1 MWEMEKTNSCLNT
14 DVIIKY
20 VAENAPDELS
30 RLFDGLSREL
40 PGVEDVKEFLSD
52 PNNWVSSSILVKLYD
67 NAKKIFDDEDVAFK
81 IGYDSVVK
89 RRFGYVQK
97 ILIYAFGK
105 PTNILRYVQGV
116 NDKFNRTKS
125 IHLEKIEKEHA
136 VLHLHWK
143 KEIELSRDFCLFN
156 QGIYSAIPTVWGSK
170 SCKVEEK
177 KCYFRGDSHCEYH
190 LFWKEQSLFKRKIF
204 QVVAPWKI
212 AKESIRELER
222 DKKILQEK
230 YEKIN
235 ALNKELESKID
246 QLSALNETSKAILST
261 LDLTELLDKVLKRMM
276 FIARLD
282 RAGVFLVDKERNSLN
297 LIHATGIDEG
307 ALKRLRSYHI
317 PIDKKNNIIAKA
329 ARIRKP
335 ILVEDVDSISL
346 NRQNP
351 LLLAFKPKAFVI
363 VPLTVRGEV
372 VGIMVGDNVTD
383 KNFIKEID
391 KEFLISF
398 ANHIAMAI
406 ENANLYSRI
415 EASEKKYRQIVENI
429 NEGILV
435 MNEGGS
441 IIFSNQKMR
450 ELVSKDDLIGVNI
463 NELVAKE
470 DDKKK
475 LVSIMMANYRG
486 EQAKEEMELGSA
498 EKGQGVPVL
507 FSSVPIIDEDK
518 GTMHGCLALI
528 TDLTHQKELERKLLQ
543 AQKLESI
550 GTMAGGIAHDFNN
563 ILTGILGFT
572 TLMKEKTRDNPEL
585 SRFTEIIEKSSLR
598 AADLVKKM
606 LVFSRDTTPKED
618 ASCNPVEVLKE
629 AVTLIKGSFPKNITM
644 ELKAPDRCPYVRCG
658 HSQFHQILMN
668 LCINARDAMPG
679 GGKIFIELHTVSCSD
694 LPFAIRKRVTGE
706 DFLWLSVSD
715 TGSGIPSDV
724 LERIFDPFFTTK
736 EVGKGSGLGLAM
748 VYGIMEG
755 IGGAIDVRTKI
766 GLGTT
771 FDLYFPIADETE
783 GEKETSKKGAPLQ
796 GSETVLVVDDEE
808 MLRILAVEI
817 LKPYG
822 YRLITAKNGKEA
834 VSLYKDMFPS
844 IDLVIMDVLMP
855 EMDGLEA
862 AKEIKG
868 FDPSAR
874 ILFCSGY
881 TSRSEISDPLLAENQ
896 QAMPELI
903 KKPFNPTELAL
914 SVSRMLRSNEI
925 TATTI

>member
-1 MWEMEKTNSCLNT
+1 MEKTNSCLNT

-20 VAENAPDELS
+20 VSENAPDELP

-40 PGVEDVKEFLSD
+40 PGVDDVKKFLSD

-67 NAKKIFDDEDVAFK
+67 NAKKIFDDEDIAFK
-81 IGYDSVVK
+81 IGYDSVVR

-105 PTNILRYVQGV
+105 PTNILRYVQNV
-116 NDKFNRTKS
+116 NDKFNKTKT
-125 IHLEKIEKEHA
+125 IHLKKIEKEHA
-136 VLHLHWK
+136 TLHLHWK

-156 QGIYSAIPTVWGSK
+156 QGIYSAIPTVWGDK
-170 SCKVEEK
+170 ACKVEER

-190 LFWKEQSLFKRKIF
+190 LFWKEQSLLKRKIF

-235 ALNKELESKID
+235 ALNQELENKID
-246 QLSALNETSKAILST
+246 QLSVINETSKAILST
-261 LDLTELLDKVLKRMM
+261 LELTELLDKVLNRMM
-276 FIARLD
+276 DIARLD
-282 RAGVFLVDKERNSLN
+282 RAGVFLVDKDKKSLS
-297 LIHATGIDEG
+297 LIHATGVSQE
-307 ALKRLRSYHI
+307 ALNKLKRYHI
-317 PIDKKNNIIAKA
+317 PIDKENNIIARA
-329 ARIRKP
+329 AREKEP
-335 ILVEDVDSISL
+335 ILIEDTDAINL

-391 KEFLISF
+391 KEFLVSF

-406 ENANLYSRI
+406 ENANLYNRI
-415 EASEKKYRQIVENI
+415 KTSEKKYRQIVENI

-441 IIFSNQKMR
+441 IKFANRKMK
-450 ELVSKDDLIGVNI
+450 ELVARQDLVGTSI
-463 NELVAKE
+463 NELVIGE
-470 DDKKK
+470 EDKKK
-475 LVSIMMANYRG
+475 LVALMVANYSG
-486 EQAKEEMELGSA
+486 EQAREEIELKSNGNG
-498 EKGQGVPVL
+498 EGVPVL
-507 FSSVPIIDEDK
+507 FSSVPIMDEDEDV
-518 GTMHGCLALI
+518 MQGCLGLV

-563 ILTGILGFT
+563 ILTGILGFA
-572 TLMKEKTRDNPEL
+572 TLMKEKTKNNPEL

-606 LVFSRDTTPKED
+606 LVFSRDAMPRDD
-618 ASCNPVEVLKE
+618 AICNPVDAMLE
-629 AVTLIKGSFPKNITM
+629 AMALMKSSFPKNITLDVKYL
-644 ELKAPDRCPYVRCG
+644 ENCPYVGCS
-658 HSQFHQILMN
+658 HSQFQQIVMN

-679 GGKIFIELHTVSCSD
+679 GGKITIELSQHAFKD
-694 LPFAIRKRVTGE
+694 LPFVIRKRVRGE
-706 DFLWLSVSD
+706 NFLELSVSD
-715 TGSGIPSDV
+715 TGSGISPDV

-755 IGGAIDVRTKI
+755 IGGAIDIKTKI
-766 GLGTT
+766 GLGST
-771 FDLYFPIADETE
+771 FELYFPILEKRE
-783 GEKETSKKGAPLQ
+783 GKRGGKCENVPIMGNQTIMI
-796 GSETVLVVDDEE
+796 VDDEE
-808 MLRILAVEI
+808 MVRLLASEI
-817 LKPYG
+817 LSPYG
-822 YRLITAKNGKEA
+822 YKLVTAKNGKEA
-834 VSLYKDMFPS
+834 VAMYKAMFPG
-844 IDLVIMDVLMP
+844 IDLIIMDVLMP
-855 EMDGLEA
+855 EMDGLQA
-862 AKEIKG
+862 AKEIKS
-868 FDPSAR
+868 FDPSAK

-881 TSRSEISDPLLAENQ
+881 TSMSEIADSHLSGNQ
-896 QAMPELI
+896 LAMPELI
-903 KKPFNPTELAL
+903 KKPFTPTELAL
-914 SVSRMLRSNEI
+914 SVSRMLRSHKI
-925 TATTI
+925 PATTI

>member
-1 MWEMEKTNSCLNT
+1 MEKTNSCLNT
-14 DVIIKY
+14 EAIIRY
-20 VAENAPDELS
+20 VAEKRPDDIDK
-30 RLFDGLSREL
+30 LFVGLDGEL
-40 PGVEDVKEFLSD
+40 PGVDDIRQYLSD
-52 PNNWVSSSILVKLYD
+52 ANNWVSAAVVTRLYD
-67 NAKKIFDDEDVAFK
+67 NAKKILRDDFLAYK
-81 IGYDSVVK
+81 IAYDSVIK
-89 RRFGYVQK
+89 KRFGYVQR
-97 ILIYAFGK
+97 ILIYAFGQPNK
-105 PTNILRYVQGV
+105 ILQNVQKI
-116 NDKFNRTKS
+116 NDKFNRTKTVEL
-125 IHLEKIEKEHA
+125 IDIKKERA
-136 VLHLHWK
+136 LLRLHWRK
-143 KEIELSRDFCLFN
+143 DVELTRDFCLFN
-156 QGIYSAIPTVWGSK
+156 KGIYSAIPTVWGGK
-170 SCKVEEK
+170 SCKVKET
-177 KCYFRGDSHCEYH
+177 KCFFNGDPYCEYH
-190 LFWKEQSLFKRKIF
+190 LSWKERSFFREKLFQLI
-204 QVVAPWKI
+204 APWRI

-222 DKKILQEK
+222 DKEVLQKK

-235 ALNKELESKID
+235 ALNKELKDKIG

-261 LDLTELLDKVLKRMM
+261 LDLTRLLDKVLNRMM
-276 FIARLD
+276 DIARLD
-282 RAGVFLVDKERNSLN
+282 RAGVFLVDKERKSLS
-297 LIHATGIDEG
+297 LIHATGVDQETLDK
-307 ALKRLRSYHI
+307 LKSYRI
-317 PIDKKNNIIAKA
+317 PIDKKNNIIARA
-329 ARIRKP
+329 ARKKKP
-335 ILVEDVDSISL
+335 ILVEDTDAISL

-351 LLLAFKPKAFVI
+351 LLLAFRPKAFVI

-441 IIFSNQKMR
+441 IIFANRKMK
-450 ELVSKDDLIGVNI
+450 ELVARQELIGANI
-463 NELVAKE
+463 NELVADDE
-470 DDKKK
+470 DKKK
-475 LVSIMMANYRG
+475 LVSLMMANYKG
-486 EQAKEEMELGSA
+486 EQAREEMELKSTENG
-498 EKGQGVPVL
+498 EGVPVL
-507 FSSVPIIDEDK
+507 FSSVPIMDEDE
-518 GTMHGCLALI
+518 GAMQGCLALI

-572 TLMKEKTRDNPEL
+572 TLMKEKTRNNPEL

-606 LVFSRDTTPKED
+606 LVFSRDTTPKDD
-618 ASCNPVEVLKE
+618 AVCSPVDVLQE
-629 AVTLIKGSFPKNITM
+629 ALALMKSSFPKNITID
-644 ELKAPDRCPYVRCG
+644 LKYPDNCPSVGCS
-658 HSQFHQILMN
+658 HSQFQQIVMN

-679 GGKIFIELHTVSCSD
+679 GGKITIQLRPLAFKD
-694 LPFAIRKRVTGE
+694 LPFVVKKRAKGENFLELTVT
-706 DFLWLSVSD
+706 D
-715 TGSGIPSDV
+715 TGSGISSDV

-748 VYGIMEG
+748 VYGIMES
-755 IGGAIDVRTKI
+755 IGGAIDVKTKI

-771 FDLYFPIADETE
+771 FELYFPVTE
-783 GEKETSKKGAPLQ
+783 ERDGEKEKEGENVPLMGTQ
-796 GSETVLVVDDEE
+796 TIMIVDDEE
-808 MLRILAVEI
+808 MLRLLASEI
-817 LKPYG
+817 LRPYG
-822 YRLITAKNGKEA
+822 YNLVVAENGKEA
-834 VSLYKDMFPS
+834 VALYKAMFPN

-855 EMDGLEA
+855 EMDGLQA

-881 TSRSEISDPLLAENQ
+881 TSMSEISDSHLAGNQ

-914 SVSRMLRSNEI
+914 SVSRMLSSHKI
-925 TATTI
+925 AATTI